1 MKDKKNIS
9 LIITI
14 VIIFTIVFYN
24 IFLVLISGHNENSA
38 LSVWGNKAYVITT
51 ESMKPTIKKGYLII
65 VRESKQGYEIND
77 IITFKRNGE
86 YITHRIVGKDD
97 EQYRVKGDAND
108 YEDEEPVFENE
119 IEGKIVF
126 KIPVIGIIVEKLD
139 NVLYILILIIIVSTI
154 IMHKKRRGRKSII
167 RRMKKEDADEAF
179 REKEKTEIKE
189 TKKKN

>member
-1 MKDKKNIS
+1 M
-9 LIITI
+9 
-14 VIIFTIVFYN
+14 
-24 IFLVLISGHNENSA
+24 
-38 LSVWGNKAYVITT
+38 
-51 ESMKPTIKKGYLII
+51 II

>member
-24 IFLVLISGHNENSA
+24 IFLVLISGHNENGA